1 MPRQG
6 LRDLIDKVNMNLFP
20 KVELKQFQGLFV
32 VMDIRFCIRTQATI
46 CLIALKLL
54 LVELQINFLYL
65 SIVVCTQNHASL

>member
-20 KVELKQFQGLFV
+20 KVELKKFQGLFV
-32 VMDIRFCIRTQATI
+32 VMDIRFCIRTQDTM
-46 CLIALKLL
+46 CLIVLKLM

-65 SIVVCTQNHASL
+65 SIVVCTQHYASL